1 VGWAIASPVVRG
13 GNPLTRV
20 LTLFRVRGIPVRIH
34 PSWLVIVGLITWSL
48 SVGYFPQILP
58 SVSLRTHWAQGF
70 LGALLLFGSV
80 LLHELSHALTAQ
92 RYGIPVSGVT
102 LHVFGGVSQLSRE
115 PDRPGEEFAIAI
127 VGPLTSFAI
136 AGVLAVLRSL
146 TQPPV
151 AVAAVMSYL
160 ILVNTVV
167 GVFNLAPG
175 FPLDGG
181 RLLRAVLWRARGDLG
196 WATRVAGRAGGMF
209 AMFLIALGAFRALG
223 GQFLDGLWLILIGLF
238 LRQGAEGSSRQM
250 ALERVLAPLAVR
262 DGMTPTV
269 ITVPPDLSITTAVD
283 DFFWRHHVS
292 SFPVVEGDH
301 LVGIIAVDGLKQL
314 PRECWATTSVRD
326 LMLPVTDALMAA
338 PDDSLWSALQK
349 LSQNGLGRLAVVHHG
364 RLAGYLSIKDVT
376 HLIAVSK

>member
-1 VGWAIASPVVRG
+1 M
-13 GNPLTRV
+13 
-20 LTLFRVRGIPVRIH
+20 
-34 PSWLVIVGLITWSL
+34 IVGLITWSL

-58 SVSLRTHWAQGF
+58 GVSLGTHWAQGF

-102 LHVFGGVSQLSRE
+102 LHVFGGVSQLGRE
-115 PDRPGEEFAIAI
+115 PDRPGVEFAVAI

-136 AGVLAVLRSL
+136 AGVLAVLRWL

-196 WATRVAGRAGGMF
+196 WATRVASRAGGMF
-209 AMFLIALGAFRALG
+209 AMFLIVLGAFRALG

-262 DGMTPTV
+262 EGMTPTV
-269 ITVPPDLSITTAVD
+269 ITVPPDLSITKAVE

-314 PRECWATTSVRD
+314 PRERWATTSVRD